1 MFVGVATCELGTP
14 YDNVTIFKELGDD
27 IKRLIAEQ
35 LVSARGMV
43 TVLVVA
49 VVEISARKTQKVAG
63 AREAPRVAGAKE
75 VPRVAEAK
83 EAQKV
88 GEVREA
94 RKHTDFP

>member
-1 MFVGVATCELGTP
+1 MFVGVAMCE
-14 YDNVTIFKELGDD
+14 VTIFKELGDD
-27 IKRLIAEQ
+27 IEGLIAEQ

-43 TVLVVA
+43 MVLVVA
-49 VVEISARKTQKVAG
+49 VVEISARKTQKAAG
-63 AREAPRVAGAKE
+63 ARELPRVVGTKE

-94 RKHTDFP
+94 WKHTDFP